1 MNTRKLLQKIL
12 KDVCSEKFSTKIRY
26 GSPTWSK
33 VKSDERWNGFEA
45 VTQQNVLYFIWQ
57 PQMFLD
63 WKTIRRVDIPNEPII
78 NILNNY
84 TKRLTEVNVN
94 GETVHRLHFK
104 RIEKMK
110 INNKDQDVAIFDYLN
125 NEEIAIKMEYLQYFD
140 LDSIKLIS
148 SENQYSPI
156 VIIEDDL
163 LAGIVMPVLR

>member
-1 MNTRKLLQKIL
+1 MNTSKLLQRVL
-12 KDVCSEKFSTKIRY
+12 KDVCAEKFSTRIRY
-26 GSPTWSK
+26 GSPTWSR

-94 GETVHRLHFK
+94 GETVHRLYFK

-110 INNKDQDVAIFDYLN
+110 INNKDQDVAVFDYMN
-125 NEEIAIKMEYLQYFD
+125 TEMVIKMEYLQYFD
-140 LDSIKLIS
+140 MDSIKLIS

-156 VIIEDDL
+156 VVKEDGIIR
-163 LAGIVMPVLR
+163 AIVMPVLR